1 MTNYLVYSTV
11 AGKLNKKIRCGNSCR
26 RINLPLCLVW
36 ERRSHTSF
44 FSNTFLPGSNN
55 FWTNFSSAR
64 NQMLFINQYSAV
76 SKNLFLTCCSVFLKL
91 RYRDIVAFRTKNWM
105 DENLIIDS
113 LQTSR
118 FPLWRRKILSDH
130 FQWPCDAINTLQGKV
145 PA

>member
-1 MTNYLVYSTV
+1 MTTYLVYTTV
-11 AGKLNKKIRCGNSCR
+11 SGKWNKKIQCGNSHR
-26 RINLPLCLVW
+26 RINLTLCLVW

-44 FSNTFLPGSNN
+44 FSNTFLPASNN
-55 FWTNFSSAR
+55 FWTEVQLST

-76 SKNLFLTCCSVFLKL
+76 SNNLFSTCCSVFLKL

-105 DENLIIDS
+105 DENLVIDS

-118 FPLWRRKILSDH
+118 FPLWHGQILSDH
-130 FQWPCDAINTLQGKV
+130 FQYPCDAVNTFQGKI